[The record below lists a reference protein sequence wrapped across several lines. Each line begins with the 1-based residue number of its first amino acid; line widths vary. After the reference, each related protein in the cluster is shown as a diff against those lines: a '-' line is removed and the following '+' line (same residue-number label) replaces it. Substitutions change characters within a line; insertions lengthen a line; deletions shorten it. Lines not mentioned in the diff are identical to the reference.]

1 MAKPVVPDAK
11 EPKKPYSAPLLLVYG
26 TVRDLTQAQGRNGN
40 LDRGGRGQNI
50 KTHF

>member
-1 MAKPVVPDAK
+1 MAKPVIPVIK
-11 EPKKPYSAPLLLVYG
+11 EPKKPYSPPLLLVYG
-26 TVRDLTQAQGRNGN
+26 TVRDLTQAQGRNGK